1 MDANGIIGRE
11 YEQKLILERCK
22 SNKAELIA
30 IYGRRRVG
38 KTFLVRKMFNDQFAF
53 SFIGMYEVSRAVQ
66 LEQFRMALAQYAKQT
81 VPKLKTW
88 FEAFAALR
96 EYLSGLSLQEPIVL
110 FFDELPWMDTP
121 KSNFIAA
128 FSYFWNSWA
137 SMVPQLKLIV
147 CGSSTTWM
155 LAKFIG
161 DKGGLYGRVT
171 RQLYLAPFS
180 LGETELFLN
189 ELKGLALT
197 RQLLF
202 LHPGL
207 VSLGI
212 SSQVG
217 IYFCGKGNVS
227 LIRRDDR
234 TTDTQLIISYLFR
247 LAGSQIHAKDLSR
260 PFLII
265 SKEDTLPILAPYG
278 RTALSILGKSLGVRA
293 IRIHDVDIGA
303 RLLVLQVR
311 RTGGIANRL
320 TIRRKAHRRYALH
333 PVQILDGKRPFLSV
347 CRKQRHHDCC
357 RKHQSLVHITY

>member
-38 KTFLVRKMFNDQFAF
+38 KTFLVRKIFNDQFAF

-96 EYLSGLSLQEPIVL
+96 EYLSGLSQQEPIVL

-171 RQLYLAPFS
+171 RQIYLAPFS

-197 RQLLF
+197 RQQVLDVYMIL
-202 LHPGL
+202 G
-207 VSLGI
+207 GI
-212 SSQVG
+212 SFQFSQCSPQLRISSIIQCRSAV
-217 IYFCGKGNVS
+217 IQDQYLRLSHQSPCNRQTLSLSAGK
-227 LIRRDDR
+227 
-234 TTDTQLIISYLFR
+234 
-247 LAGSQIHAKDLSR
+247 
-260 PFLII
+260 
-265 SKEDTLPILAPYG
+265 ILAV
-278 RTALSILGKSLGVRA
+278 LGNL
-293 IRIHDVDIGA
+293 RI
-303 RLLVLQVR
+303 Q
-311 RTGGIANRL
+311 
-320 TIRRKAHRRYALH
+320 
-333 PVQILDGKRPFLSV
+333 LSV
-347 CRKQRHHDCC
+347 LPFHHFSCLRHFHNSIVNIGPLGC
-357 RKHQSLVHITY
+357 SLNFFFRCVDFTVSDILPNCSGK

>member
-161 DKGGLYGRVT
+161 DKGGLYVALPGRFIW
-171 RQLYLAPFS
+171 LHS
-180 LGETELFLN
+180 LW
-189 ELKGLALT
+189 
-197 RQLLF
+197 
-202 LHPGL
+202 
-207 VSLGI
+207 
-212 SSQVG
+212 
-217 IYFCGKGNVS
+217 
-227 LIRRDDR
+227 RD
-234 TTDTQLIISYLFR
+234 
-247 LAGSQIHAKDLSR
+247 
-260 PFLII
+260 
-265 SKEDTLPILAPYG
+265 
-278 RTALSILGKSLGVRA
+278 RA
-293 IRIHDVDIGA
+293 ILKRIERPCSYPPAGIGCVYDIGWYS
-303 RLLVLQVR
+303 LL
-311 RTGGIANRL
+311 
-320 TIRRKAHRRYALH
+320 
-333 PVQILDGKRPFLSV
+333 S
-347 CRKQRHHDCC
+347 
-357 RKHQSLVHITY
+357 

>member
-38 KTFLVRKMFNDQFAF
+38 KTFLVRKVFNDQFAF

-137 SMVPQLKLIV
+137 SMVPQLRLPEPV
-147 CGSSTTWM
+147 
-155 LAKFIG
+155 
-161 DKGGLYGRVT
+161 V
-171 RQLYLAPFS
+171 
-180 LGETELFLN
+180 
-189 ELKGLALT
+189 
-197 RQLLF
+197 LLF
-202 LHPGL
+202 QFY
-207 VSLGI
+207 SL
-212 SSQVG
+212 
-217 IYFCGKGNVS
+217 
-227 LIRRDDR
+227 
-234 TTDTQLIISYLFR
+234 
-247 LAGSQIHAKDLSR
+247 
-260 PFLII
+260 
-265 SKEDTLPILAPYG
+265 LP
-278 RTALSILGKSLGVRA
+278 
-293 IRIHDVDIGA
+293 
-303 RLLVLQVR
+303 
-311 RTGGIANRL
+311 
-320 TIRRKAHRRYALH
+320 RYV
-333 PVQILDGKRPFLSV
+333 PR
-347 CRKQRHHDCC
+347 
-357 RKHQSLVHITY
+357 